1 MKLLFLI
8 SNRSLRGG
16 VYSVTKFAQALA
28 RRGHLVT
35 LASIQQPLYF
45 REAKNEMHT
54 KLRHQIPGAFKGC
67 GALDRLWSRVYDISI
82 LSSFITRYRPDYIF
96 GVQKRDAIR
105 AVRLGKK
112 HEIPVANFVFET
124 PDWIQ
129 ETWKKFDD
137 LPQFQRSWE
146 EFGSSLLA
154 SDRIIANSH
163 LTALEIQKWLGRKA
177 DVVATPGIDK
187 EAADSIPQPRKCYQ
201 VIHVGALEERKNID
215 QAIIALSK
223 LRSPPTLVI
232 CGEGDLRLQLK
243 RLAGQLGVEC
253 QFKGA
258 VTDYE
263 KWLEIKKSLFMVFPT
278 SFEGFGMPPA
288 EALYCG
294 IPCVS
299 SDLPVLR
306 RTYRDTLEYFS
317 PNTPET
323 LALKMGYLLKHPGY
337 RKRRGEGGRKYVGR
351 RLCWQKSA
359 EEIERCI
366 AWTA

>member
-1 MKLLFLI
+1 MRLLFLI

-35 LASIQQPLYF
+35 LACIEPPTYF
-45 REAKNEMHT
+45 READNQIHT
-54 KLRHQIPGAFKGC
+54 KPRHQIPRAFKGC

-82 LSSFITRYRPDYIF
+82 LSSFITRYRSDYIL
-96 GVQKRDAIR
+96 GIQKQDAIR

-112 HEIPVANFVFET
+112 HGIPVANFVFET

-137 LPQFQRSWE
+137 LPHFQRSWE
-146 EFGSSLLA
+146 EFRNSLLA
-154 SDRIIANSH
+154 SDRIIANSQ
-163 LTALEIQKWLGRKA
+163 LTSVEIQKWLGRKA
-177 DVVATPGIDK
+177 DAVAKPGVDK
-187 EAADSIPQPRKCYQ
+187 EAADSVPQQKKRHQ
-201 VIHVGALEERKNID
+201 VIYIGALEERKNID
-215 QAIIALSK
+215 RAIIALSK
-223 LRSPPTLVI
+223 VRSAPTLVI
-232 CGEGDLRLQLK
+232 CGEGHLRLRLK
-243 RLAGQLGVEC
+243 RLAAQLGVEC
-253 QFKGA
+253 RFRGA
-258 VTDYE
+258 VTDYG

-306 RTYRDTLEYFS
+306 STYRDTLEYFS

-323 LALKMGYLLKHPGY
+323 LASKMAFLLEHPDY
-337 RKRRGEGGRKYVGR
+337 RKRRGEEGRKYVDR

-359 EEIERCI
+359 EEIEKCI
-366 AWTA
+366 GWTA